1 MKQNTVE
8 GARKVKRA
16 IAVYSVAAL
25 CVASASAA
33 GSAQGRPGPQGR
45 AQEGR
50 GQAPPGEGIVSPA
63 EIQRMLDGYMLIQA
77 QEMLQ
82 LSDEQFPRF
91 LSRVRLLQEARRRSQ
106 GERQRALQ
114 ELRRLTSGRGGPAD
128 EDGIK
133 ERLKA
138 LDDLDAR
145 AAAEIK
151 QQQTA
156 IDQVLTPVQQARFRL
171 FEETIER
178 RKLEL
183 LMRARQGRGRQQ
195 QPGQFQP

>member
-1 MKQNTVE
+1 
-8 GARKVKRA
+8 
-16 IAVYSVAAL
+16 
-25 CVASASAA
+25 VASASAA
-33 GSAQGRPGPQGR
+33 GAQGKLGPQGR

-50 GQAPPGEGIVSPA
+50 SQAPPGAGTVSPA

-77 QEMLQ
+77 QEILQ
-82 LSDEQFPRF
+82 LSDEQFPGF

-128 EDGIK
+128 EGGIK

-156 IDQVLTPVQQARFRL
+156 IDQVLTPLQQARFRI
-171 FEETIER
+171 FEETIEQ

-195 QPGQFQP
+195 PPGQSQR